1 MQGNPKSN
9 AKVFKERKA
18 GRVLAKLLE
27 IQIYSSIVKIRRQ
40 KPKKKKKELFVIVF
54 NFKKIFFFY
63 GDPLP

>member
-40 KPKKKKKELFVIVF
+40 KPKKKKKRNYLS
-54 NFKKIFFFY
+54 
-63 GDPLP
+63 